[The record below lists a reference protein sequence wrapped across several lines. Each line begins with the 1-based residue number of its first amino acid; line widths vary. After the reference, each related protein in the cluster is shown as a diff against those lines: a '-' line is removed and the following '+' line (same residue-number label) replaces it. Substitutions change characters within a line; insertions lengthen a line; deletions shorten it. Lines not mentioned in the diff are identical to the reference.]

1 MYAVVCA
8 DTLVLDDIPIIDKII
23 GNTNDIFVST
33 AMILRTGAFSFA
45 LQDAHV
51 FNTAVFNY

>member
-33 AMILRTGAFSFA
+33 AMIFRTGAFSTPRMFMS
-45 LQDAHV
+45 LIQQ
-51 FNTAVFNY
+51 FLTIR